1 MSNKTEKRS
10 IKEILNDMNAHGGD
24 FANFASEL
32 TDAVNREFAEFAR
45 ELKSQFLFLLR
56 NDVKQEEEKQVDNP
70 ETHTFTEERLRVVI
84 EDAVDLRDHEVA
96 MNPLLG
102 KPVRTPAVFADE
114 YAKTLGD
121 TFNKDK
127 KESKVEVKDAEPK
140 DDEHSLPGY
149 ISSRSVDKLQFNINT
164 LKLGNLPGCYKMVK
178 EEGGFFKALSNMWNA
193 GDWFEDAVSM
203 EGDDT
208 PCSFMDEGHCCSD
221 SFWLN
226 PKYANTKA
234 SDLGD
239 IGCREVAMDGTTA
252 ISIMVY
258 YKKDDGTVIAYDINA
273 C

>member
-1 MSNKTEKRS
+1 
-10 IKEILNDMNAHGGD
+10 
-24 FANFASEL
+24 
-32 TDAVNREFAEFAR
+32 
-45 ELKSQFLFLLR
+45 
-56 NDVKQEEEKQVDNP
+56 
-70 ETHTFTEERLRVVI
+70 
-84 EDAVDLRDHEVA
+84 
-96 MNPLLG
+96 
-102 KPVRTPAVFADE
+102 
-114 YAKTLGD
+114 
-121 TFNKDK
+121 
-127 KESKVEVKDAEPK
+127 
-140 DDEHSLPGY
+140 
-149 ISSRSVDKLQFNINT
+149 
-164 LKLGNLPGCYKMVK
+164 MVK

-193 GDWFEDAVSM
+193 GDWFEDEVSM